1 MSEDR
6 RRTNPELPD
15 GSSPVRPVL
24 YPYSNVTDVDDN
36 VQNGAVQGGDG
47 AEAAVGAD
55 NQGLTD
61 DQPIGAHARLNHFAT
76 VQPRTPQPCDAR
88 R

>member
-24 YPYSNVTDVDDN
+24 YPYSNVPDVNDS
-36 VQNGAVQGGDG
+36 VQDGAVPVGDS
-47 AEAAVGAD
+47 AKAA
-55 NQGLTD
+55 Q
-61 DQPIGAHARLNHFAT
+61 R
-76 VQPRTPQPCDAR
+76 
-88 R
+88 